1 VTPRRGASRP
11 EDRFPVTVQ
20 LTQEERD
27 GLTVWAAGEG
37 VSRARVV
44 GKLVRDWKAGRL
56 YQLDDAT
63 VKVLWGASQ
72 DRLKDIVSRVA
83 LKTVREELHRNGFTL
98 TPYDK

>member
-1 VTPRRGASRP
+1 MTRKHAGTK
-11 EDRFPVTVQ
+11 EDRFVVTLR

-27 GLTVWAAGEG
+27 GLKLWAAAEG
-37 VSRARVV
+37 TSPARVV
-44 GKLVRDWKAGRL
+44 GKLVRDREKGRL

-98 TPYDK
+98 TPYEK